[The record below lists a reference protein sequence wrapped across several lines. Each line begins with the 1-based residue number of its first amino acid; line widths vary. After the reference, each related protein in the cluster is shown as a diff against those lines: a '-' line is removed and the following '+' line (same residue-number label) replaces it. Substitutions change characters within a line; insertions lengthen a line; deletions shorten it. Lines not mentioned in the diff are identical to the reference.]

1 MDARTRGWT
10 AAILAGASL
19 WGVHLLRHFHELAV
33 PLQGRLGTLVRV
45 STAGATLGVVG
56 ILVLIAAAWRRL
68 SLRQW
73 ETLAALLFAV
83 LVVAPTIGKTG
94 GRLALG
100 PGHMS
105 LDSIIQVEVASGMLL
120 QGRNPYREDYF
131 GTDLEVWHGGVD
143 RPAMHHFVYPPLP
156 LLLTLPLRQLCL
168 ATLGVYD
175 SRFLLLPVL
184 AGAFLLAW
192 TSWRGKPWR
201 AAALAA
207 AFLNPLLIEDFHV
220 GRWDT
225 LILLVWSLALR
236 AATSGK
242 PRAMAVWLAL
252 GALTKTTLL
261 LTAPL
266 GAIVACRTRREAVR
280 WLALYGAVFGSV
292 LLPFFAWSP
301 KDLYQDLFGA
311 TQGIGPYPYAIV
323 CSGALGFPS
332 IVLALGW
339 VASPAAYFPF
349 WIFQIPATVAVA
361 VPSIRS
367 LLRDRTLAS
376 MGGAFAMILGTYLY
390 FNRLSDAAWFGA
402 LISMAALAL
411 GYDRAATP
419 SPPGTPVESA
429 SPGAA

>member
-19 WGVHLLRHFHELAV
+19 WGVQLLRHFTELAG
-33 PLQGRLGTLVRV
+33 PLQGRFGTLIRV
-45 STAGATLGVVG
+45 STAGATLGVAV

-68 SLRQW
+68 SVRQW

-100 PGHMS
+100 PAHMT
-105 LDSIIQVEVASGMLL
+105 LDSIIQIEVASDMLV
-120 QGRNPYREDYF
+120 QGRNPYGEDYF
-131 GTDLEVWHGGVD
+131 GTDLDVWNRGVD
-143 RPAMHHFVYPPLP
+143 RPAMHHLVYPPLP
-156 LLLTLPLRQLCL
+156 MLLTLPIRKLCL

-175 SRFLLLPVL
+175 SRFLLLPAL
-184 AGAFLLAW
+184 AGTFLLAW
-192 TSWRGKPWR
+192 RSWQGRPWR

-207 AFLNPLLIEDFHV
+207 VFLNPLLVEDFHV

-225 LILLVWSLALR
+225 LILLIWSVALR

-266 GAIVACRTRREAVR
+266 GAIVACRTRREALR
-280 WLALYGAVFGSV
+280 WLALYGAVFGGV
-292 LLPFFAWSP
+292 LFPFFVWGP
-301 KDLYQDLFGA
+301 KDLYQDLFA
-311 TQGIGPYPYAIV
+311 ALQGIGPYPYAIV
-323 CSGALGFPS
+323 SSGALGFGS
-332 IVLALGW
+332 VVLALGW
-339 VASPAAYFPF
+339 AASPAAYFPF
-349 WIFQIPATVAVA
+349 WIVQIPATVAVA
-361 VPSIRS
+361 VPSIRG
-367 LLRDRTLAS
+367 LLRERSLAA

-390 FNRLSDAAWFGA
+390 FNRCSDAAWFGA
-402 LISMAALAL
+402 LISMAVLAL

-419 SPPGTPVESA
+419 SPSGTPAESA
-429 SPGAA
+429 SPQAA